1 MISKIR
7 VVAERIHA
15 ARKRSACGTAIS
27 EFVIRFASWHRF
39 IGLLGATAAFV
50 LPTDGYTLGLDDA
63 VKSQLEFQTVACEE
77 LLDNRQGGTRSL
89 TGELKRIC
97 NKGNPAGGAT
107 DSTSTGGG
115 AATPTSVPSIVQQ
128 RLRGARSKGKQP
140 AEKVTAASAD
150 AVVQFGQR
158 GNLFIL
164 AEDQKLDRNETALED
179 GFKSKIRSVTAGV
192 DVGITKNLIA
202 GVAFD
207 ASWQNLTFNGG
218 GHADIQSYGGVG
230 YGAFLP
236 TDRLSAQFYGGYD
249 HQSFDRQRTAT
260 FTQKQCDR
268 NEEGVCDPNGSLL
281 VASTPGS
288 PAANYGANAYK
299 AGILVAYELPIANV
313 TISPFAA
320 VDWRHTQFN
329 TFSETGPTGLEL
341 TFHRDKITLLQS
353 NLGVRA
359 SVAWRV
365 GSWTFVPQ
373 ASAGWKHEFEND
385 QRNVEVSF
393 VDDTRSKRFTYQT
406 NAPARNWGEI
416 NAGVIAVLPNGIQAS
431 GNYRTIVGN
440 SLFGSRAVMAS
451 LRIPF

>member
-1 MISKIR
+1 MTRIRIGVGPVSKIHENLTYRGIVPNR
-7 VVAERIHA
+7 VRNYAVR
-15 ARKRSACGTAIS
+15 TL
-27 EFVIRFASWHRF
+27 FAS
-39 IGLLGATAAFV
+39 LLGMGASV
-50 LPTDGYTLGLDDA
+50 LPVDTSAQALDDA
-63 VKSQLEFQTVACEE
+63 VTAELATDKHGVPCGQLLNGSTDTDF
-77 LLDNRQGGTRSL
+77 L
-89 TGELKRIC
+89 GEGKLGEIC
-97 NKGNPAGGAT
+97 NRVLPTPGFGT
-107 DSTSTGGG
+107 SSSTGGG
-115 AATPTSVPSIVQQ
+115 AATPTILPSIVQQ
-128 RLRGARSKGKQP
+128 RLREARGKGKQP
-140 AEKVTAASAD
+140 TEKVTAASAD

-158 GNLFIL
+158 GNFFIL
-164 AEDQKLDRNETALED
+164 AEDQKLDRNVTALED
-179 GFKSKIRSVTAGV
+179 GFKSKIRGVTAGV
-192 DVGITKNLIA
+192 DVGITKSLIA
-202 GVAFD
+202 GIAFD
-207 ASWQNLTFNGG
+207 ASWQNLNFNSG

-249 HQSFDRQRTAT
+249 HLSFDRQRIAT
-260 FTQKQCDR
+260 FTEKYKISQLPFNSD
-268 NEEGVCDPNGSLL
+268 
-281 VASTPGS
+281 PGS
-288 PAANYGANAYK
+288 QTANYGANAYK
-299 AGILVAYELPIANV
+299 AGILIAYDLPIANV

-320 VDWRHTQFN
+320 VDWRHTQFS

-341 TFHRDKITLLQS
+341 TFHRDRITLLQS

-406 NAPARNWGEI
+406 NAPDRNWGEI
-416 NAGVIAVLPNGIQAS
+416 NAGLIAVLPNGMQAS

-440 SLFGSRAVMAS
+440 SLFDSRAVMAS